1 MIRAELGS
9 RGREAPVGLLRSNE
23 EHTMSE
29 TTTTTERL
37 VHKELFPTL
46 ADAQAVKPGSDKLR
60 VFEVFKGAASVG
72 FTWGSNV
79 NDAIVTA
86 ARADGFAAK
95 AADGKAP
102 VTKERVAERL
112 AEFTDEELA
121 AMGLSRKKAK
131 K

>member
-1 MIRAELGS
+1 MTE
-9 RGREAPVGLLRSNE
+9 
-23 EHTMSE
+23 T
-29 TTTTTERL
+29 TTTTTERPA
-37 VHKELFPTL
+37 HKDLFPTL
-46 ADAQAVKPGSDKLR
+46 ADAQAAKPEGGKQR
-60 VFEVFKGAASVG
+60 VFEVFKGAASLG

-95 AADGKAP
+95 AAGGKGP

-112 AEFTDEELA
+112 AEFTDDELA